1 MDRFAAYIP
10 RWLRWGLLIVLG
22 GLVLG
27 FSVTFFVSVNHP
39 DFRNWSSAAVSVVQ
53 IALTA
58 FAYVLVVFFTESS
71 QSPRVLQRKARHIQ
85 TVLMPEVFA
94 RITDDDGAPV
104 EVSVGAPSGV
114 VGYDYTLRSANAA
127 LRMWVGLNVHRVIV
141 IVFCA
146 RPDGVDDDVFME
158 DLKKIFHDTTKG
170 AQAIGYDEP
179 HYQRAE
185 KNGRRFVSVWQT
197 WDIRKGG
204 TGEDF
209 LTHYTSQLFFAQDVA
224 LMAQSFLRTG
234 QRHGITMT
242 TPFAP
247 HPL

>member
-39 DFRNWSSAAVSVVQ
+39 DFRNWSSAAVSVVP

-58 FAYVLVVFFTESS
+58 FASVLVVFVTESS

-224 LMAQSFLRTG
+224 LMAQSVLRTG
-234 QRHGITMT
+234 QRHGVTMT
-242 TPFAP
+242 MPFAP

>member
-39 DFRNWSSAAVSVVQ
+39 GFREWSSAAVSVVQ

-58 FAYVLVVFFTESS
+58 FAYVLVVFFTESA
-71 QSPRVLQRKARHIQ
+71 QSPRVLQRKSRHIQ
-85 TVLMPEVFA
+85 TVLMPEVFS

-104 EVSVGAPSGV
+104 EVSVGDRSGV
-114 VGYDYTLRSANAA
+114 VGYDYTLRSANAS
-127 LRMWVGLNVHRVIV
+127 LRLWVGLNVHRVIV
-141 IVFCA
+141 ILFCA
-146 RPDGVDDDVFME
+146 QPDNMDGAVFLE
-158 DLKKIFHDTTKG
+158 SLKKIFHDTTKG

-179 HYQRAE
+179 HYQSAE
-185 KNGRRFVSVWQT
+185 KRGRRFVSVWQT

-234 QRHGITMT
+234 QRHQVAMTM
-242 TPFAP
+242 PFAP
-247 HPL
+247 RPL